1 MFQELNKLSDD
12 LKKSKEVMLEQLD
25 SKEKNHQGKWR
36 GYTNY
41 NNLFRWYL
49 KRLFI

>member
-25 SKEKNHQGKWR
+25 SNEKIIKENEGVTQIIII
-36 GYTNY
+36 
-41 NNLFRWYL
+41 YL
-49 KRLFI
+49 DDI

>member
-25 SKEKNHQGKWR
+25 SKEKIIKENEGVTQIIII
-36 GYTNY
+36 
-41 NNLFRWYL
+41 YL
-49 KRLFI
+49 DDI